1 MYYQGCLKFMSSLS
15 WSDWRKSQNSIEDG
29 ERNDIWVA
37 VSIFFRI
44 LLLVEDFVDSFFR
57 WGGGLIDI
65 AVRVSWGHDVH
76 WLSRRERQDTSI
88 VWWPPKCQIIHHMV
102 ATSTMVWSSDYSY
115 VTLAVLYFAALDGML
130 NVFSFNSKL
139 KKRESKLFLHALF

>member
-1 MYYQGCLKFMSSLS
+1 MSSLS

-57 WGGGLIDI
+57 
-65 AVRVSWGHDVH
+65 
-76 WLSRRERQDTSI
+76 
-88 VWWPPKCQIIHHMV
+88 
-102 ATSTMVWSSDYSY
+102 
-115 VTLAVLYFAALDGML
+115 
-130 NVFSFNSKL
+130 
-139 KKRESKLFLHALF
+139 